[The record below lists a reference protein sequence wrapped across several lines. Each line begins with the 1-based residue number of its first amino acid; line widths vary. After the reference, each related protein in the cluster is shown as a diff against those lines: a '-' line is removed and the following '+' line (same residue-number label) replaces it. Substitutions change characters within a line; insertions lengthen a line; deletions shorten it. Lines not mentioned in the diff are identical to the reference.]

1 MLGKYSRRGLIPAYA
16 GSTSYADTAG
26 ACVWAHPRLRGE
38 HSNRRCN
45 GCATGGSSPLT
56 RGALP
61 AWWARREQRRLIP
74 AYAGSTLGE
83 VSAWSPVWAHPRL
96 RGEHARPFLSVLGKG
111 GSSPLTRGAPE
122 RRKVMREN
130 TRLIPAYAGS
140 TPLLHVGRIAR
151 RAHPRLRGEH
161 RAICRLLLWKYG
173 SSPLT
178 RGAPCQ
184 SLRLSRDPGLIPA
197 YAGSTISFIPHG
209 RRNKAHPRLRGEHA
223 APPKPSRY
231 FGGSSPLTRGARQR
245 GLLLLRLLRLIPAY
259 AGSTTTMTTLPTM
272 TRAHPRLRG
281 EHDRLNAS
289 SSEASGSSPLTRGAH
304 LLTCTFPSLKSIL
317 DPT

>member
-1 MLGKYSRRGLIPAYA
+1 MTGAVEVAFECGSSPLTRGARGHPHWVCGAGGLIPAYA

-111 GSSPLTRGAPE
+111 GSSPLTRGAPRPVE
-122 RRKVMREN
+122 HDDRRLGLIPAYAGSTPACPPTPRTARAHPRLRGEHTQNPPGGHRRGGSSPLTRGAHGRSTMPKKKK
-130 TRLIPAYAGS
+130 RLIPAYAGS
-140 TPLLHVGRIAR
+140 TSSSYWASWLAQ
-151 RAHPRLRGEH
+151 AHPRLRGEH
-161 RAICRLLLWKYG
+161 WPAPPKWLSGMG

-178 RGAPCQ
+178 RGARVLHRRRPGT
-184 SLRLSRDPGLIPA
+184 PGLIPA
-197 YAGSTISFIPHG
+197 YAGSTMKSPPCWAWLG
-209 RRNKAHPRLRGEHA
+209 AHPRLRGEH
-223 APPKPSRY
+223 
-231 FGGSSPLTRGARQR
+231 LTARVF
-245 GLLLLRLLRLIPAY
+245 LF
-259 AGSTTTMTTLPTM
+259 
-272 TRAHPRLRG
+272 H
-281 EHDRLNAS
+281 
-289 SSEASGSSPLTRGAH
+289 
-304 LLTCTFPSLKSIL
+304 
-317 DPT
+317 

>member
-1 MLGKYSRRGLIPAYA
+1 MEVAFECGSSPLTRGARGHPHWVCGAGGLIPAYA

-111 GSSPLTRGAPE
+111 GSSPLTRGAPGSSLG
-122 RRKVMREN
+122 KVLF
-130 TRLIPAYAGS
+130 RL
-140 TPLLHVGRIAR
+140 
-151 RAHPRLRGEH
+151 AHPRLRGEH
-161 RAICRLLLWKYG
+161 QGFVAGLKGNTG

-178 RGAPCQ
+178 RGALTN
-184 SLRLSRDPGLIPA
+184 SLERPPGVGLIPA
-197 YAGSTISFIPHG
+197 YAGST
-209 RRNKAHPRLRGEHA
+209 A
-223 APPKPSRY
+223 
-231 FGGSSPLTRGARQR
+231 
-245 GLLLLRLLRLIPAY
+245 
-259 AGSTTTMTTLPTM
+259 
-272 TRAHPRLRG
+272 
-281 EHDRLNAS
+281 
-289 SSEASGSSPLTRGAH
+289 
-304 LLTCTFPSLKSIL
+304 
-317 DPT
+317 